1 MPAVR
6 FRCTFAEMI
15 SVWRCTIRSLRNWW
29 ILVIL
34 QESAGLF
41 LKPEQEKPRFTLKSL
56 FFLLKRFVH
65 CRPPRRW
72 RMKRERLPDTM
83 HFPIKNCGIDC
94 GLLVLSYI
102 RRCEMNFCTHGT

>member
-41 LKPEQEKPRFTLKSL
+41 LKPEQEKQRYTLKSL
-56 FFLLKRFVH
+56 FFLLERFVH
-65 CRPPRRW
+65 SRPPRRW
-72 RMKRERLPDTM
+72 RMRRERFVETM
-83 HFPIKNCGIDC
+83 VDP
-94 GLLVLSYI
+94 LLK
-102 RRCEMNFCTHGT
+102 GTIIVVSSRFVR